1 LYWICKKKTY
11 LFKNKKL
18 YVEFYDGD
26 YLTFFERNHKK
37 EKHFG
42 KCKTGYKICGILDIF
57 NNTLCVKDDEDC
69 PINDI
74 NIEYNRFS
82 NDKTENR
89 IINQLYISENSNATI
104 FDINKI
110 YTKLDIYEE
119 KKNK

>member
-1 LYWICKKKTY
+1 MYWICKKKTY

-57 NNTLCVKDDEDC
+57 NNTFCVKDDEDC

-82 NDKTENR
+82 NKTENR

-119 KKNK
+119 QKNK